1 MSLFCRHNRMTV
13 NCSICQREQAAERRA
28 AAPPPRTRSSGSGTA
43 RRTRRSSSGSDS
55 RLVTRRI
62 APRIQDDGYRN
73 ALVPGLR
80 ATVEAERL
88 AAALTVAEV
97 RLRPPGPY
105 EAVAAETDREQA
117 TWLAFLLALA
127 GPDAP
132 ELQAAL
138 TAAAPAWSGGEEPEL
153 PEALS
158 RTVAAYR
165 AWAQRAGSQVAAFE
179 ADPAWSPQRRFAK
192 VLERLALPGFGRDKR
207 FELLA
212 TLGAAGVYDV
222 EAGAVHFGREDDATT
237 LAAKRALVS
246 GDPRLLERRA
256 ADLAAAAELPIAA
269 LDRGLALWGNPGASL
284 DLTMATP
291 AAVRGALS
299 LR

>member
-1 MSLFCRHNRMTV
+1 MTLFCRHNRMTV
-13 NCSICQREQAAERRA
+13 NCPICQREQAAERRA
-28 AAPPPRTRSSGSGTA
+28 ATPPPRTRSSGSGTA
-43 RRTRRSSSGSDS
+43 RRTRRSTGGGDS

-62 APRIQDDGYRN
+62 APRIEDDGYRN
-73 ALVPGLR
+73 PLVPGLR

-88 AAALTVAEV
+88 AAALTVAEE
-97 RLRPPGPY
+97 RLKPPGPY
-105 EAVAAETDREQA
+105 EAVATEPDREQA

-138 TAAAPAWSGGEEPEL
+138 TAAAPAWSGGAEPEL
-153 PEALS
+153 PDALS

-165 AWAQRAGSQVAAFE
+165 AWADRAGSQAAAFE

-207 FELLA
+207 FELLV

-269 LDRGLALWGNPGASL
+269 LDRGLALWGDPGAQL

>member
-13 NCSICQREQAAERRA
+13 NCPICQREQAAERRA

-43 RRTRRSSSGSDS
+43 RRARRPSSGSDS

-62 APRIQDDGYRN
+62 APRIEDDGYRN

-88 AAALTVAEV
+88 AAALTVAEE

-105 EAVAAETDREQA
+105 EAVAAEPDREQA

-127 GPDAP
+127 GSDAP

-153 PEALS
+153 PDALS